1 MDMKAYNEMN
11 IVNINK
17 LFALSQM
24 ENVIFVFDRFFV
36 SDWHADEVD
45 GKTIDFPLI
54 KNILEKENLFRSKFQ
69 RFEK

>member
-11 IVNINK
+11 IANINK

-54 KNILEKENLFRSKFQ
+54 KKYIRKRKFIQ
-69 RFEK
+69 EQVSTF